1 MLKETKS
8 MKGLIFK
15 TVMCVSCLISVTAY
29 GGNPDR
35 QGEAGGYELLLNP
48 WARSAGL
55 HALTT
60 SMVYGVEAMQINI
73 AGLSRISKTEFV
85 IGHTRLFE
93 GTGIRLNSIGL
104 AKKMGQNG
112 AFGISLMAMDF
123 GDIEVTTTAVPEGS
137 GATYS
142 PNFFN
147 LGLSY
152 SHTFAQKVSVGI
164 LVRGISESIA
174 DVHAFGLALDAG
186 VQYVTGAKDNFKFGV
201 SLRNM
206 GSPMKFSGE
215 GLSVTAPNPDQTD
228 PYIITVEHRAAG
240 FELPSMLNIGLS
252 YDFWAGANH
261 RLTALGNFTANS
273 FSVDQI
279 GGGVEYAFK
288 EMFMARA
295 GYRYDIGVPPSD
307 PQHNIYSG
315 LCAGV
320 TIEVPM
326 KKASTSRFAVDYAY
340 LATNPFNG
348 THNFSIRYKM

>member
-1 MLKETKS
+1 
-8 MKGLIFK
+8 MKGLLLPLM
-15 TVMCVSCLISVTAY
+15 VGACCLYSVVAY

-73 AGLSRISKTEFV
+73 AGLSRINKTEFV

-104 AKKMGQNG
+104 AKKMGESG
-112 AFGISLMAMDF
+112 ALGISLMAMDF
-123 GDIEVTTTAVPEGS
+123 GDIEVTTTSIPEGT
-137 GATYS
+137 GASYS

-147 LGLSY
+147 IGLSY

-164 LVRGISESIA
+164 LLRGISESIA
-174 DVHAFGLALDAG
+174 DVNSFGFAIDAG

-215 GLSVTAPNPDQTD
+215 GLSVSAPNPDPTS
-228 PYIITVEHRAAG
+228 PYPIRFEQRAAG

-252 YDFWAGANH
+252 YDFWGGDDH
-261 RLTALGNFTANS
+261 RITVLGNFTANS
-273 FSVDQI
+273 FSVDQL
-279 GGGVEYAFK
+279 GAGVEYAFN

-295 GYRYDIGVPPSD
+295 GYRYDIGVSSSD
-307 PQHNIYSG
+307 PQHNVYSG
-315 LCAGV
+315 LSAGV

-326 KKASTSRFAVDYAY
+326 KKTSTSRFAIDYAY

>member
-1 MLKETKS
+1 
-8 MKGLIFK
+8 MKGLTIKILAGIF
-15 TVMCVSCLISVTAY
+15 CLAAINGYA
-29 GGNPDR
+29 GNPDR

-60 SMVYGVEAMQINI
+60 SMVSGVEAMQINI
-73 AGLSRISKTEFV
+73 AGLSRINKTEFV

-93 GTGIRLNSIGL
+93 GTGIKLNSIGL
-104 AKKMGQNG
+104 AKKLGENG
-112 AFGISLMAMDF
+112 ALGISLMAMDF

-137 GATYS
+137 GATFS

-164 LVRGISESIA
+164 LLRGISESIA
-174 DVHAFGLALDAG
+174 DVNAFGFAIDAG
-186 VQYVTGAKDNFKFGV
+186 VQYVTGARDNFKFGV

-215 GLSVTAPNPDQTD
+215 GLSFPAPNPDPTG
-228 PYIITVEHRAAG
+228 PYPITVEHRAAG

-252 YDFWAGANH
+252 YDFYLADKH
-261 RLTALGNFTANS
+261 RITPVGNFTANS

-279 GGGVEYAFK
+279 GGGLEYAFN
-288 EMFMARA
+288 EMFMARV
-295 GYRYDIGVPPSD
+295 GYRYDFGVPPSD
-307 PQHNIYSG
+307 PQHNVYSG
-315 LCAGV
+315 LCGGV

-348 THNFSIRYKM
+348 THNFSIRYKL

>member
-1 MLKETKS
+1 
-8 MKGLIFK
+8 MKGLMLKLLTSTCMLFPI
-15 TVMCVSCLISVTAY
+15 VVY

-55 HALTT
+55 HALNT

-85 IGHTRLFE
+85 VGHTRLFE

-123 GDIEVTTTAVPEGS
+123 GDIEVTTTSVPEGS
-137 GATYS
+137 GATFS

-147 LGLSY
+147 LGFSY

-164 LVRGISESIA
+164 LLRGISESIA
-174 DVHAFGLALDAG
+174 DVHAFGFALDAG
-186 VQYVTGAKDNFKFGV
+186 VQYVTGAKDQFKFGV

-215 GLSVTAPNPDQTD
+215 GLTFNTPNPDPSD
-228 PYIITVEHRAAG
+228 PDYVIRVEQRAAG

-252 YDFWAGANH
+252 YDFWGGTNH
-261 RLTALGNFTANS
+261 RITTLGNFTANS
-273 FSVDQI
+273 FSVDQLGAGI
-279 GGGVEYAFK
+279 EYSFK
-288 EMFMARA
+288 EMFMVRA
-295 GYRYDIGVPPSD
+295 GYRYDIG
-307 PQHNIYSG
+307 
-315 LCAGV
+315 
-320 TIEVPM
+320 
-326 KKASTSRFAVDYAY
+326 
-340 LATNPFNG
+340 
-348 THNFSIRYKM
+348 

>member
-1 MLKETKS
+1 
-8 MKGLIFK
+8 MKGLVLKLLIGVCCLT
-15 TVMCVSCLISVTAY
+15 TVMVY

-85 IGHTRLFE
+85 IGHTRLYE
-93 GTGIRLNSIGL
+93 GTGIRLNSLGL
-104 AKKMGQNG
+104 AKKMGENG
-112 AFGISLMAMDF
+112 AFGISLTAMDF
-123 GDIEVTTTAVPEGS
+123 GDIEVTTTAIPEGT

-152 SHTFAQKVSVGI
+152 SHTFDQKVSVGI
-164 LVRGISESIA
+164 LLRGISENIA
-174 DVHAFGLALDAG
+174 DVGAFGFAIDAG

-215 GLSVTAPNPDQTD
+215 GLSFSTPNPNGST
-228 PYIITVEHRAAG
+228 PYVITVTQRAAG

-252 YDFWAGANH
+252 YDFWAGNNH
-261 RLTALGNFTANS
+261 RITTLGNFTANS
-273 FSVDQI
+273 FSVDQL
-279 GGGVEYAFK
+279 GAGLEYSFK
-288 EMFMARA
+288 EMFMVRA
-295 GYRYDIGVPPSD
+295 GYRYDIGVPTSD
-307 PQHNIYSG
+307 PQHNVYSG
-315 LCAGV
+315 LCGGV
-320 TIEVPM
+320 TIEVPT
-326 KKASTSRFAVDYAY
+326 KKLSLSRFAIDYAY

>member
-1 MLKETKS
+1 
-8 MKGLIFK
+8 MKGRLIQLL
-15 TVMCVSCLISVTAY
+15 TAACCLISASAY
-29 GGNPDR
+29 AGNPDR

-55 HALTT
+55 HALNT
-60 SMVYGVEAMQINI
+60 SFVYGVEAMQINI
-73 AGLSRISKTEFV
+73 AGLSRINQTEFV

-93 GTGIRLNSIGL
+93 GTGIRLNSLGL

-123 GDIEVTTTAVPEGS
+123 GDIEVTTTALPEGT

-152 SHTFAQKVSVGI
+152 SHTFDKKVSVGI
-164 LVRGISESIA
+164 LVRGISESIS
-174 DVHAFGLALDAG
+174 DVNAFGFALDAG
-186 VQYVTGAKDNFKFGV
+186 VQYVSGAKDQFKFGV

-206 GSPMKFSGE
+206 GSPMKFNGE
-215 GLSVTAPNPDQTD
+215 GLSFPTEVGGHTV
-228 PYIITVEHRAAG
+228 TVEHRAAG

-252 YDFWAGANH
+252 YDFWGGTQH
-261 RLTALGNFTANS
+261 RITALGNFTANS
-273 FSVDQI
+273 FSVDQL
-279 GGGVEYAFK
+279 GAGLEYAFK
-288 EMFMARA
+288 EMFMLRA
-295 GYRYDIGVPPSD
+295 AYRYDIGVPSSD
-307 PQHNIYSG
+307 PQHNVYSG
-315 LCAGV
+315 LCGGV
-320 TIEVPM
+320 TIEVPL
-326 KKASTSRFAVDYAY
+326 KKASSNRFAIDYAY